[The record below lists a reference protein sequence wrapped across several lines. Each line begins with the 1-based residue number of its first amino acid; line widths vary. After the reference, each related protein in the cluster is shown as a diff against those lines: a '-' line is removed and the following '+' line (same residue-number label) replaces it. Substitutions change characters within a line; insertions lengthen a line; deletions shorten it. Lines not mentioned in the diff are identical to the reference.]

1 MILRSNAPLR
11 SPFALVVPAAES
23 RLPDHAILLRRH
35 RRARDGDAA
44 GRKRGRWLTSG
55 ASAILPKPVD
65 AAAADY
71 AQALRA
77 NG

>member
-1 MILRSNAPLR
+1 MADVRGERN
-11 SPFALVVPAAES
+11 PA
-23 RLPDHAILLRRH
+23 
-35 RRARDGDAA
+35 
-44 GRKRGRWLTSG
+44 
-55 ASAILPKPVD
+55 KPVD